1 MVTWRS
7 EFRVP
12 LPPGHARMHA
22 HMRTLTHFCPHFQDI
37 LLSRKIRTLM
47 EDIRDVETLAESC
60 PDQSVGFA
68 PLSSISIIMMENVVG
83 TERNP

>member
-1 MVTWRS
+1 
-7 EFRVP
+7 
-12 LPPGHARMHA
+12 
-22 HMRTLTHFCPHFQDI
+22 
-37 LLSRKIRTLM
+37 M
-47 EDIRDVETLAESC
+47 EDIREVEALAESC

>member
-1 MVTWRS
+1 MLVCAHTCT
-7 EFRVP
+7 
-12 LPPGHARMHA
+12 
-22 HMRTLTHFCPHFQDI
+22 HMRTLTHFCPYFQDI
-37 LLSRKIRTLM
+37 LLSRKISTLM
-47 EDIRDVETLAESC
+47 EDIRDVEALAESC

>member
-1 MVTWRS
+1 
-7 EFRVP
+7 
-12 LPPGHARMHA
+12 
-22 HMRTLTHFCPHFQDI
+22 MRTLTHFCPHFQDI
-37 LLSRKIRTLM
+37 LLNRKINTLM
-47 EDIRDVETLAESC
+47 KDIREVEALAESC